1 MKRTEILE
9 IIVSNPQAIFHN
21 ASREAGKYSEYPTYF
36 QVASTTP
43 TDKSTVYVK
52 SININT
58 NEVVLDAEGKSTRDE
73 EGRVVFDTRPLSE
86 RATIGQGRF
95 QSMPTRLIL
104 KSDITEES
112 FLADYLARE
121 EAKAK
126 QEADRQ
132 AVYDKAKAE
141 IEELKEL
148 CDALGII
155 NTASY
160 SNLSYH
166 GRVSLQFDGDSITR
180 LVSALKSAVTE
191 TKCKH
196 CDATDSYNF
205 GQCISC
211 DEQQEVR
218 S

>member
-9 IIVSNPQAIFHN
+9 IIVSNPQAIFTN
-21 ASREAGKYSEYPTYF
+21 ANRGAGKYSEYPTYF

-112 FLADYLARE
+112 FLADYLTKKEVR
-121 EAKAK
+121 AK
-126 QEADRQ
+126 QEADRE
-132 AVYDKAKAE
+132 AVYAKAQAE
-141 IEELKEL
+141 AEELKEL

-155 NTASY
+155 NTASTTPV
-160 SNLSYH
+160 SYY

-180 LVSALKSAVTE
+180 LVSALKSALTE
-191 TKCKH
+191 
-196 CDATDSYNF
+196 A
-205 GQCISC
+205 G
-211 DEQQEVR
+211 V
-218 S
+218 

>member
-9 IIVSNPQAIFHN
+9 IIVSNPQAVFKN
-21 ASREAGKYSEYPTYF
+21 ANREAGKYSEYPTYF
-36 QVASTTP
+36 QVVNTGH
-43 TDKSTVYVK
+43 DKSCVLVV
-52 SININT
+52 SVMINT
-58 NEVVLDAEGKSTRDE
+58 NEVVLDSEGKYTRDE
-73 EGRVVFDTRPLSE
+73 EGRVVMDTRPLSE
-86 RATIGQGRF
+86 RATITHGRG
-95 QSMPTRLIL
+95 QSMPTRLVL
-104 KSDITEES
+104 KSDITEAS

-180 LVSALKSAVTE
+180 LVSALKSALV
-191 TKCKH
+191 
-196 CDATDSYNF
+196 
-205 GQCISC
+205 
-211 DEQQEVR
+211 EVGV
-218 S
+218 